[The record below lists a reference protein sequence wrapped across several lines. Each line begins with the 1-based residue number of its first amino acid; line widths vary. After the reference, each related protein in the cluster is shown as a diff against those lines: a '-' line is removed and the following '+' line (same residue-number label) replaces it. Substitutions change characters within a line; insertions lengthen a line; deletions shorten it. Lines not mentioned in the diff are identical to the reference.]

1 MYHNDQDVVGGG
13 FCACGSASLLTTMES
28 GLVVVDVLLATTEVT
43 LTLGLLISLL
53 TAETTLTLGL
63 VMEEVLRVPLR
74 PIHSLLRSTSMPWL
88 SWQREL

>member
-1 MYHNDQDVVGGG
+1 MVYHNDQDVVDGG

-28 GLVVVDVLLATTEVT
+28 GLVVLLATTVT
-43 LTLGLLISLL
+43 LTLGLLISLF

-74 PIHSLLRSTSMPWL
+74 PIHSLLRSTSMP
-88 SWQREL
+88 